1 MHKPFRGKQ
10 VEIKPI
16 RTKSDYRAALKEV
29 ERLMQARAG
38 TPEGDR
44 LDVLATLIE
53 AYEARQFPMDLP
65 DPVEAIKF
73 TMEQQGLTP
82 ADLVPVIGQRNRVY
96 EVLNRQRPLTLRMI
110 RALHDHL
117 GIPFDALLKA
127 G

>member
-1 MHKPFRGKQ
+1 MGAK
-10 VEIKPI
+10 
-16 RTKSDYRAALKEV
+16 
-29 ERLMQARAG
+29 AR

-44 LDVLATLIE
+44 LDVLTTLVE
-53 AYEARQFPMDLP
+53 AWEARHFPMDLP

-82 ADLVPVIGQRNRVY
+82 ADLVPAIGQRNRVY

-110 RALHDHL
+110 RELHDRF
-117 GIPFDALLKA
+117 GIPLEALLKA